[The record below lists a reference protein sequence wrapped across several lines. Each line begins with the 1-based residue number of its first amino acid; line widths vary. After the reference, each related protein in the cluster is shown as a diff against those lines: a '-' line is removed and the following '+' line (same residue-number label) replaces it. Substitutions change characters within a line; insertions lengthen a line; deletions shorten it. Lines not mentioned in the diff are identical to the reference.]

1 MISFN
6 VWIYRPDKFCSK
18 ITPSGL
24 YKTDGQ
30 TYHDWKRDQE
40 TAYDY
45 RVRKIIQ
52 KLEGKPAHQVYDYW
66 R

>member
-1 MISFN
+1 MTSFN
-6 VWIYRPDKFCSK
+6 VWIYRPDKCNNRVH
-18 ITPSGL
+18 PSSL
-24 YKTDGQ
+24 YKSDGQ

-40 TAYDY
+40 TVYDY

-52 KLEGKPAHQVYDYW
+52 KLEGKPDYQVYDYW